1 MEYLHKNKMKIKY
14 IYAYSLPEL
23 ENKIGHALDEN
34 WELFGWTFNYME
46 GKKVMFYQAVIK
58 N

>member
-1 MEYLHKNKMKIKY
+1 MKTQYKILR
-14 IYAYSLPEL
+14 AYTLDDL
-23 ENKIGHALDEN
+23 ENQIGHALDEN
-34 WELFGWTFNYME
+34 WELFGWTFNYMG